1 MARLSLNKAQLAR
14 ETTDLAMYRRF
25 LPSLDLKRQQ
35 LMAERK
41 KAEARIAEI
50 ETKVST
56 RIATIGA
63 EIPMLADT
71 DIDLAGLTRLKS
83 VEIGERNVVGQR
95 LPVLEAIEV
104 EIAPYGY
111 LIRPHWV
118 DLVAER
124 LKEVLHLQIEAQVI
138 GRQLRLLDK
147 AITKVT
153 QRVNLFDKVLIPGAK
168 TNIRRI
174 QIALGDL
181 ERAAVATSKIAKRKR
196 EATGR

>member
-138 GRQLRLLDK
+138 GRQLKLLDK

>member
-14 ETTDLAMYRRF
+14 EVTDLAMYRRF

-41 KAEARIAEI
+41 KTESRIAEI
-50 ETKVST
+50 EAGIAA
-56 RIATIGA
+56 RITTIGA
-63 EIPMLADT
+63 EIPMLADRE
-71 DIDLAGLTRLKS
+71 IDLAGLARLKS
-83 VEIGERNVVGQR
+83 VKVGERNIVGQR
-95 LPVLEAIEV
+95 LPILEAIEV

-118 DLVAER
+118 DLVADR
-124 LKEVLHLQIEAQVI
+124 LKEILSLQIEARI
-138 GRQLRLLDK
+138 AERQLAILDK

-153 QRVNLFDKVLIPGAK
+153 QRVNLFDKVLIPRAQA
-168 TNIRRI
+168 NIRRI

-181 ERAAVATSKIAKRKR
+181 ERAAVVTSKIAKRKR
-196 EATGR
+196 EAAAS

>member
-14 ETTDLAMYRRF
+14 EIADLAMYRRF

-41 KAEARIAEI
+41 KAQARLGAIEAEVAAQITA
-50 ETKVST
+50 V
-56 RIATIGA
+56 GA
-63 EIPMLADT
+63 QIPMLADKT
-71 DIDLAGLTRLKS
+71 IDLAGLATIRS
-83 VEIGERNVVGQR
+83 VTLGERNVVGQK
-95 LPVLEAIEV
+95 LPVLEALEV
-104 EIAPYGY
+104 EILPYGY
-111 LIRPHWV
+111 LARPHWV

-124 LKEVLHLQIEAQVI
+124 LKNTLQLRIEARIVK
-138 GRQLRLLDK
+138 RQLTLLDI

-153 QRVNLFDKVLIPGAK
+153 QRVNLFDKVLIPRAT

-181 ERAAVATSKIAKRKR
+181 ERAAVVTSKIAKRKR
-196 EATGR
+196 EAAAS

>member
-14 ETTDLAMYRRF
+14 EITDLAMYRRF

-41 KAEARIAEI
+41 KAEARLAEI
-50 ETKVST
+50 EA
-56 RIATIGA
+56 RIAARVTTIGA

-71 DIDLAGLTRLKS
+71 DIDLAGLARLKS
-83 VEIGERNVVGQR
+83 VKVGERNIVGQR
-95 LPVLEAIEV
+95 LPVLESIDV
-104 EIAPYGY
+104 EIVPYSY
-111 LIRPHWV
+111 LMRPHWV

-124 LKEVLHLQIEAQVI
+124 LREVLSLRIEAQI
-138 GRQLRLLDK
+138 AERQLGLLDK

-153 QRVNLFDKVLIPGAK
+153 QRVNLFDKVLIPKARA
-168 TNIRRI
+168 NIRRI

-181 ERAAVATSKIAKRKR
+181 ERAAVVTSKIAKRKR
-196 EATGR
+196 EAAAT